1 MRGNGPGIATEED
14 GDETRA
20 RLRCEQLRT
29 ALRDDNDEELF
40 HLSRQHVQN
49 VHPDIQISDEDL
61 RSAIAPQIYDV
72 QEPRTT

>member
-1 MRGNGPGIATEED
+1 MR
-14 GDETRA
+14 RA
-20 RLRCEQLRT
+20 LDCAVNNCGQHLE
-29 ALRDDNDEELF
+29 ADNDEELF

-61 RSAIAPQIYDV
+61 RSAIAPQIHDV